1 MALTRREF
9 LKSSAAASA
18 AAAIGMQVPSDLEAA
33 AGNAE
38 ADWRWDKAACRFCG
52 TGCGIMLATKGE
64 GKDRKIVAVK
74 GDPAA
79 PVNRGLN
86 CIKGY
91 FNAKIMYG
99 ADRLTTPLLRVNEK
113 GEFDKQGKFA
123 PVSWKRAFDEMETH
137 IRKALKASGPEGVA
151 VFASGQ
157 YTIMEGYAAQ
167 KMMKGGF
174 RSNAIDPNAR
184 HCMASA
190 VVGFYQ
196 TFGIDEPSGC
206 YDDIEL
212 TDTIVTW
219 GSNMAEMHPILWSRV
234 TDRKL
239 SDPDRVKVV
248 NIQTYTHRTC
258 DLGDFNIIFKP
269 QTDLLLW
276 NYLAREIVYNHP
288 EAIDWDFIKKN
299 IIFTAGPVN
308 IGYGMRRKGEKSL
321 TPERPDGSA
330 GKYSA
335 KEMEII
341 KHEMEHV
348 VSKDE
353 APALAPYGYKAGDK
367 MENTAGTLKHWE
379 ISFEEYKRSLE
390 PYTLDYVARVA
401 KGDPDES
408 IESFKKKLQDLAALY
423 IEKDRKV
430 VSFWTM
436 GMNQHTRGTWDNT
449 LSYNVH
455 FLLNKQAKPG
465 SGAFSL
471 TGQPSACGTAREVG
485 TFCHRL
491 PADMM
496 VKNPKHRKI
505 VEKKWQ
511 IPEGTLN
518 PVGNQ
523 HIMKIHRDIEDG
535 VVKFAWV
542 NVCNAYQDSASAKH
556 WIKAART
563 MDNFIVTS
571 DGYPGISAKVSDLI
585 LPSAMIYEKWGAYG
599 NAERRTQHWRQQVLP
614 VGDAMSDT
622 WQWVELSKRFT
633 VDDLWGGYT
642 LRNGKKL
649 PDVRKKAY
657 AMGYKPDTTMFEIL
671 FANDRAKSYKID
683 LNKFPQKGYDN
694 TECLGDERNVVGS
707 DGKVFKGYGFMIHEY
722 LFEEYAWFGRGHGH
736 DLAPFTTYHRVRG
749 LKWPVVNGKE
759 TAWRFNVK
767 YDPYAAKHAK
777 ENGRGSEF
785 AFYGPLAKALPKGTL
800 TGVTDKKKTPLPDK
814 AKIFARPYMEPPEIP
829 DAEYDTWLCTGRVLE
844 HWHSGTM
851 TMRVPELYRAVP
863 EALCYMHP
871 ETAKEKGLKQGGLCW
886 IESRRGRV
894 KARVETRGRN
904 RPPRTLVFV
913 PWFDERVFINKVTL
927 DATCPMSKQTDYK
940 KCAVKIYKA

>member
-1 MALTRREF
+1 MSVSRRDF
-9 LKSSAAASA
+9 LKSSAAVAAAGAVGISVPQEAKA
-18 AAAIGMQVPSDLEAA
+18 AAAK
-33 AGNAE
+33 AE
-38 ADWRWDKAACRFCG
+38 SDWRWDKAACRFCG
-52 TGCGIMLATKGE
+52 TGCGIMLATKG
-64 GKDRKIVAVK
+64 GKIVAVK

-99 ADRLTTPLLRVNEK
+99 ADRLKTPLLRMNDK
-113 GEFDKQGKFA
+113 GEFDKKGQFK
-123 PVSWKRAFDEMETH
+123 PVSWKRAFDEMEVH
-137 IRKALKASGPEGVA
+137 IKKALKASGPEGVG

-157 YTIMEGYAAQ
+157 YTVMEGYAAQ
-167 KMMKGGF
+167 KMMKAGF

-212 TDTIVTW
+212 TDTVISW

-239 SDPDRVKVV
+239 SNPDKVKVV
-248 NIQTYTHRTC
+248 NISTYRHRTS
-258 DLGDFNIIFKP
+258 DLADIEIIFSP
-269 QTDLLLW
+269 STDLALW
-276 NYLAREIVYNHP
+276 NYVAREIVMRD
-288 EAIDWDFIKKN
+288 EKEKIIDWDFVKEHMV
-299 IIFTAGPVN
+299 FAVGPTN
-308 IGYGMRRKGEKSL
+308 IGYGMRRAGEKSL
-321 TPERPDGSA
+321 KD
-330 GKYSA
+330 GKYTALEMETIS
-335 KEMEII
+335 KEME
-341 KHEMEHV
+341 KK
-348 VSKDE
+348 VSAKE
-353 APALAPYGYKAGDK
+353 APALAPYGLKEGDTMK
-367 MENTAGTLKHWE
+367 HTAGTLKHWE
-379 ISFEEYKRSLE
+379 ISFEEYKKSLE
-390 PYTLDYVARVA
+390 PYTLDYVAKIA
-401 KGDPDES
+401 KGDPNED
-408 IESFKKKLQDLAALY
+408 IEEFKKKLQALADLY
-423 IEKDRKV
+423 IEKGRKV

-436 GMNQHTRGTWDNT
+436 GMNQHTRGTWVNT

-455 FLLNKQAKPG
+455 FMLNKQARPG

-496 VKNPKHRKI
+496 VKNPKHRAI
-505 VEKKWQ
+505 AEKSWG
-511 IPEGTLN
+511 IPAGTLN

-542 NVCNAYQDSASAKH
+542 NVCNAYQDSASASH
-556 WIKAART
+556 WIKAARE

-571 DGYPGISAKVSDLI
+571 DGYPGISAKVSDLV

-633 VDDLWGGYT
+633 VKDLWGEYT
-642 LRNGKKL
+642 LRNKKVL
-649 PDVRKKAY
+649 PDVIADAKK
-657 AMGYKPDTTMFEIL
+657 MGYTEDTTMYEIL
-671 FANDRAKSYKID
+671 YANEKAKSYKLD
-683 LNKFPQKGYDN
+683 ATKFPQQGYDN
-694 TECLGDERNVVGS
+694 SECLGDSRNVKGS
-707 DGKVFKGYGFMIHEY
+707 DGEVFKGYGFMIHEY
-722 LFEEYAWFGRGHGH
+722 LFEEYASFGRGHGH
-736 DLAPFTTYHRVRG
+736 DLAPFEVYHKVRG
-749 LKWPVVNGKE
+749 LKWPVVDGKE
-759 TAWRFNVK
+759 TQWRFNVK
-767 YDPYAAKHAK
+767 YDPYAAKA
-777 ENGRGSEF
+777 NPDGDF
-785 AFYGPLAKALPKGTL
+785 AFYGKLAKALSQGDLKGIK
-800 TGVTDKKKTPLPDK
+800 DKKKKPLPNK
-814 AKIFARPYMEPPEIP
+814 AKIYARPYMDPPEMP
-829 DAEYDTWLCTGRVLE
+829 DENYDTWLCTGRVLE

-863 EALCYMHP
+863 EALCYMNP
-871 ETAKEKGLKQGGLCW
+871 KDAKEKGFKNGELIW
-886 IESRRGRV
+886 VDSRRGKV
-894 KARVETRGRN
+894 KVRVETRGRN
-904 RPPRTLVFV
+904 RPSQGLVFV
-913 PWFDERVFINKVTL
+913 PWFDEKVFINKVCL

-940 KCAVKIYKA
+940 KCAVKLYKV

>member
-1 MALTRREF
+1 MSLSRREF

-18 AAAIGMQVPSDLEAA
+18 AAAIGMNVPSELEASA
-33 AGNAE
+33 NAAE
-38 ADWRWDKAACRFCG
+38 AGWRWDKAACRFCG
-52 TGCGIMLATKGE
+52 TGCGIMMATKNG
-64 GKDRKIVAVK
+64 KIVAVK

-99 ADRLTTPLLRVNEK
+99 ADRLTQPLLRVDAN
-113 GEFDKQGKFA
+113 GNFDKKGKFA
-123 PVSWKRAFDEMETH
+123 PVSWKRAFDEMEVH
-137 IRKALKASGPEGVA
+137 IKKALKASGPEGVA

-157 YTIMEGYAAQ
+157 YTVMEGYAAQ

-212 TDTIVTW
+212 TDTVVSW

-239 SDPDRVKVV
+239 SDPDRVKVI
-248 NIQTYTHRTC
+248 NMSTYRHRTS
-258 DLGDFNIIFKP
+258 DLADIEIIFSP
-269 QTDLLLW
+269 NTDLAMW
-276 NYLAREIVYNHP
+276 NYIAREIVYNNP
-288 EAIDWDFIKKN
+288 DAIDWDFLKKN
-299 IIFTAGPVN
+299 IVFAASPVN
-308 IGYGMRRKGEKSL
+308 MGYGMRRKGEKSL

-335 KEMEII
+335 KEMETIN
-341 KHEMEHV
+341 HEMVHK
-348 VSKDE
+348 VSAKE
-353 APALAPYGYKAGDK
+353 APALEPYGYKEGDDMVNKPAG
-367 MENTAGTLKHWE
+367 LKHWE
-379 ISFEEYKRSLE
+379 ISFEEYKKFLA
-390 PYTLDYVARVA
+390 PYTLDYVAKIA
-401 KGDPDES
+401 KGDPDEPL
-408 IESFKKKLQDLAALY
+408 EQFKEKLQTLADLY
-423 IEKDRKV
+423 IEKGRKV

-436 GMNQHTRGTWDNT
+436 GMNQHTRGTWVNT

-455 FLLNKQAKPG
+455 FMLNKQALPG

-491 PADMM
+491 PADLM
-496 VKNPKHRKI
+496 VKNPKHRAI
-505 VEKKWQ
+505 TEKKWH
-511 IPEGTLN
+511 IPNGTLN

-571 DGYPGISAKVSDLI
+571 DGYPGISAMVSDLV

-633 VDDLWGGYT
+633 VDDLWGPYT
-642 LRNGKKL
+642 LRNGVKL
-649 PDVRKKAY
+649 ADVRAEAEK
-657 AMGYKPDTTMFEIL
+657 MGYSKDTTMFEIL
-671 FANDRAKSYKID
+671 YANERAKSYKVD
-683 LNKFPQKGYDN
+683 LDSFPQKGYDN
-694 TECLGDERNVVGS
+694 TECIGDSRNVVGS

-722 LFEEYAWFGRGHGH
+722 LFEEYASFGRGHGH
-736 DLAPFTTYHRVRG
+736 DLAPFTTYHKVRG
-749 LKWPVVNGKE
+749 LKWPVVDGKE
-759 TAWRFNVK
+759 TSWRFNVK
-767 YDPYAAKHAK
+767 YDPYAAYHAK
-777 ENGRGSEF
+777 ENGRGSTH
-785 AFYGPLAKALPKGTL
+785 AFYGPLAKALSQGNL
-800 TGVTDKKKTPLPDK
+800 LGITDKKKKPLTDK
-814 AKIFARPYMEPPEIP
+814 AKIFARPYMDPPEMP
-829 DAEYDTWLCTGRVLE
+829 DEEYDTWLCTGRVLE

-851 TMRVPELYRAVP
+851 TMRVPELFRAVP
-863 EALCYMHP
+863 EALCYMNP
-871 ETAKEKGLKQGGLCW
+871 K
-886 IESRRGRV
+886 
-894 KARVETRGRN
+894 
-904 RPPRTLVFV
+904 
-913 PWFDERVFINKVTL
+913 
-927 DATCPMSKQTDYK
+927 
-940 KCAVKIYKA
+940 

>member
-1 MALTRREF
+1 MALSRRDF

-18 AAAIGMQVPSDLEAA
+18 AAAVGMNVPTQMQAA
-33 AGNAE
+33 AKNAE
-38 ADWRWDKAACRFCG
+38 GGWRWDKAACRFCG
-52 TGCGIMLATKGE
+52 TGCGIMLATKG
-64 GKDRKIVAVK
+64 GKIVAVK

-99 ADRLTTPLLRVNEK
+99 ADRLKQPLLRIGADGK
-113 GEFDKQGKFA
+113 FDKNGKFA
-123 PVSWKRAFDEMETH
+123 PVSWERAYDEMEFH
-137 IRKALKASGPEGVA
+137 IKKALKASGPEGIG

-157 YTIMEGYAAQ
+157 YTVMEGYAAQ
-167 KMMKGGF
+167 KMMKAGF

-212 TDTIVTW
+212 TDTIVSW

-239 SDPDRVKVV
+239 SDPKNVKVI
-248 NIQTYTHRTC
+248 NISTYRHRTS
-258 DLGDFNIIFKP
+258 DLADIEVIFTP
-269 QTDLLLW
+269 NTDLALW
-276 NYLAREIVYNHP
+276 NYIAREIVYNAP
-288 EAIDWDFIKKN
+288 ESIDWDFVKEHIV
-299 IIFTAGPVN
+299 FAASPVN
-308 IGYGMRRKGEKSL
+308 MGYGLRRAGEKSL
-321 TPERPDGSA
+321 VD
-330 GKYSA
+330 GKYSKA
-335 KEMEII
+335 EMEII
-341 KHEMEHV
+341 DKEMVKV
-348 VSKDE
+348 VSETE
-353 APALAPYGYKAGDK
+353 APALKPYGYKAGDK
-367 MENTAGTLKHWE
+367 MVNKPAGLKHWE
-379 ISFEEYKRSLE
+379 ISFEEYKKFLE
-390 PYTLDYVARVA
+390 PYTLDYVAKIS
-401 KGDPDES
+401 KGNPDED
-408 IESFKKKLQDLAALY
+408 INEFKAKLQELANLY
-423 IEKDRKV
+423 IEKNRKV

-436 GMNQHTRGTWDNT
+436 GMNQHTRGTWVNT
-449 LSYNVH
+449 LAYNVH

-485 TFCHRL
+485 TFAHRL

-496 VKNPKHRKI
+496 VANPKHRKI
-505 VEKKWQ
+505 TENAWK

-518 PVGNQ
+518 PKGHQ
-523 HIMKIHRDIEDG
+523 HIMKIHRDLEDG
-535 VVKFAWV
+535 TMKFAWV
-542 NVCNAYQDSASAKH
+542 NVCNPYQDTASATH
-556 WIKAART
+556 WLKAARE

-633 VDDLWGGYT
+633 VKDLWSEQGLLSTG
-642 LRNGKKL
+642 NKKKL
-649 PDVRKKAY
+649 PDVIAQAKK
-657 AMGYKPDTTMFEIL
+657 MGYTEDTTMFDIL
-671 FANDRAKSYKID
+671 FANEKAKSYKLSQDDPI
-683 LNKFPQKGYDN
+683 QAGYDN
-694 TECLGDERNVVGS
+694 SEGYGDSRNVVGS
-707 DGKVFKGYGFMIHEY
+707 DGKVWKGYGFFIQKY
-722 LFEEYAWFGRGHGH
+722 LFEEYAEFGRGHAH
-736 DLAPFTTYHRVRG
+736 DLADFDTYHRVRG
-749 LKWPVVNGKE
+749 LKWPVVDGKE
-759 TAWRFNVK
+759 TQWRFNTK
-767 YDPYAAKHAK
+767 YDPYAKKASP
-777 ENGRGSEF
+777 NSDF
-785 AFYGPLAKALPKGTL
+785 AFYGTLAKALSQGDL
-800 TGVTDKKKTPLPDK
+800 LGVKDKAKKSLKNK
-814 AKIFARPYMEPPEIP
+814 AKIFARPYMDPPEVP
-829 DAEYDTWLCTGRVLE
+829 DTEYPAWLCTGRVLE

-871 ETAKEKGLKQGGLCW
+871 EDAKKYDVKQGGLCW
-886 IESRRGRV
+886 VESRRGKV

-904 RPPRTLVFV
+904 RPSRGLVFV
-913 PWFDERVFINKVTL
+913 PWFDEKVFINKVCL
-927 DATCPMSKQTDYK
+927 DATCPQSKQTDFK